1 MTAGV
6 LDQQIFFQSPVET
19 DYHGELQT
27 TWVPADDDSPG
38 PSVEWA
44 NVITQRGSEAF
55 ESARVNAVEAI
66 RVKIRFRDDI
76 TTQWRFRWEDQFY
89 YVTAVDRSQRR
100 AGWLWLTG
108 QVQGAQ

>member
-6 LDQQIFFQSPVET
+6 LDQQIFFQSPVVT
-19 DYHGELQT
+19 DFHGELKESWT
-27 TWVPADDDSPG
+27 PADDALVP
-38 PSVEWA
+38 EWA

-55 ESARVNAVEAI
+55 ESARVNALELV
-66 RVKIRFRDDI
+66 RVKIRFRTDV
-76 TTQWRFRWEDQFY
+76 TNEWRFTWEGQIY

-100 AGWLWLTG
+100 DGWLWLTG